1 MTGLDDDLE
10 RLLAPS
16 YLDGLEERSLP
27 DIRAMRED
35 CQRLETKV
43 SFLRRL
49 AQGRLD
55 VVHAT
60 LERRRQGR
68 DADLT
73 TVVAELSDIIGE
85 GHPRPPGPGR
95 LPMHMA
101 PDLDDADLTAEL
113 DGVIDAEQIGQL
125 PTMPEDRLQA
135 LVDALTEFESETS
148 DRRRALH
155 ERIDRLQAEIVRR
168 YKDGAA
174 SADALLT

>member
-1 MTGLDDDLE
+1 MTTLDDDLQ
-10 RLLAPS
+10 RLLAED
-16 YLDGLEERSLP
+16 YLQGLEERPLP
-27 DIRAMRED
+27 EIRSMREA
-35 CQRLETKV
+35 CQGAETKL
-43 SFLRRL
+43 SFLRRV

-60 LERRRQGR
+60 LERRRTGR

-73 TVVAELSDIIGE
+73 TVVEELSDIIGE
-85 GHPRPPGPGR
+85 GPPRPPGTGR

-101 PDLDDADLTAEL
+101 PEFDDDLSADLDEILDAA
-113 DGVIDAEQIGQL
+113 QIGEL
-125 PTMPEDRLQA
+125 PTMPEGRLQE
-135 LVDALTEFESETS
+135 LLQQLTEFESTTS

-174 SADALLT
+174 SPDALLT